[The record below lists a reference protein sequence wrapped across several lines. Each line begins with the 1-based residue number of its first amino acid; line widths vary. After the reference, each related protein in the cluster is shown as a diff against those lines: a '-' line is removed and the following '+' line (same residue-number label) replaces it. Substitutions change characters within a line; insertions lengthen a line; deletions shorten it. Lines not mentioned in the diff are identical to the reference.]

1 MRIREE
7 NETEWQEKPA
17 NSQYGPEFELETK
30 YLMRTPKPWQK
41 YCLHLLCNK
50 KVMLSMYL

>member
-1 MRIREE
+1 MRIREG

>member
-7 NETEWQEKPA
+7 TERQQEKPA

-30 YLMRTPKPWQK
+30 YLMRTPKSW
-41 YCLHLLCNK
+41 
-50 KVMLSMYL
+50 

>member
-7 NETEWQEKPA
+7 RETEWQQEKPT

-30 YLMRTPKPWQK
+30 YLMRTSKSW
-41 YCLHLLCNK
+41 
-50 KVMLSMYL
+50 